1 MNGYIYKIVNDIND
15 KVYIGKTLASIEK
28 RFYEHCKDSKD
39 LHKENRPLYKAM
51 NKYGIEHF
59 SIQEIEQVSI
69 NDLSQREQYWINQYD
84 SYHNGYNATLGGEGK
99 QVYDYEVIIQSFL
112 SGKIV
117 KELAQEFECDQGT
130 IGKVI
135 ALAGLDSRSNEHK
148 RKSIPISAYDLDGQ
162 LIQSFE
168 SSKQASE
175 WLYQIGKTKSQNW
188 DNITATI
195 GRVANGKRKSAYG
208 LIWKRN

>member
-1 MNGYIYKIVNDIND
+1 
-15 KVYIGKTLASIEK
+15 
-28 RFYEHCKDSKD
+28 
-39 LHKENRPLYKAM
+39 M

-69 NDLSQREQYWINQYD
+69 NDLSQREQYWINYYD

-99 QVYDYEVIIQSFL
+99 QVYDYEAIIQSFL

-135 ALAGLDSRSNEHK
+135 ALAGLNSRSNEHK

-175 WLYQIGKTKSQNW
+175 WLYQTGKTKSQNW

>member
-15 KVYIGKTLASIEK
+15 KVYVGKTLSSIEK
-28 RFYEHCKDSKD
+28 RFHEHCKDSKD
-39 LHKENRPLYKAM
+39 LYKENRPLYKAM

-99 QVYDYEVIIQSFL
+99 QVYDYEAIIQSFL

-148 RKSIPISAYDLDGQ
+148 RKSIPISAYDLDGR

-168 SSKQASE
+168 SSKEASE
-175 WLYQIGKTKSQNW
+175 WLYQTGKTKSQNW
-188 DNITATI
+188 DNITAAI